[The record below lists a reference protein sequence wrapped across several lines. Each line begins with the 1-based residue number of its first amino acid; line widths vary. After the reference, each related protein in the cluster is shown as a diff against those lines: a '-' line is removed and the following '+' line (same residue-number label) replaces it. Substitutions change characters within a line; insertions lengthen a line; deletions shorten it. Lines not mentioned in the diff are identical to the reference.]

1 MAQPPADIDRRHKPT
16 VSRMRQREL
25 GEHVAKSVFVDAAT
39 ADRIVERTVTA
50 LMLGDHRQ
58 VDQAADRTVR
68 T

>member
-1 MAQPPADIDRRHKPT
+1 
-16 VSRMRQREL
+16 MRQREL

-68 T
+68 A